1 MLLGF
6 FASSMFIIY
15 GISNIAGITNI
26 KESDYMNIDRNYLQ
40 VDMAKVNVDD
50 YLKYENLEGIDYL
63 LPRRWKSKF

>member
-1 MLLGF
+1 
-6 FASSMFIIY
+6 MFIIY

-63 LPRRWKSKF
+63 LPRRWESKF

>member
-1 MLLGF
+1 
-6 FASSMFIIY
+6 MFIIY

-26 KESDYMNIDRNYLQ
+26 KESDYINIDRNYLQ

-63 LPRRWKSKF
+63 LPRRWESKF

>member
-1 MLLGF
+1 
-6 FASSMFIIY
+6 MFIIY

-26 KESDYMNIDRNYLQ
+26 KEFDYMNIDRNYLQ

>member
-1 MLLGF
+1 
-6 FASSMFIIY
+6 MFIIY
-15 GISNIAGITNI
+15 GIRNIAGITNI

-63 LPRRWKSKF
+63 LPRRWESKF

>member
-1 MLLGF
+1 
-6 FASSMFIIY
+6 MFIIY

-40 VDMAKVNVDD
+40 VDIAKVNVDD

>member
-1 MLLGF
+1 
-6 FASSMFIIY
+6 MFIIY

-63 LPRRWKSKF
+63 LPRRWKSEF

>member
-1 MLLGF
+1 
-6 FASSMFIIY
+6 MFIIY

>member
-1 MLLGF
+1 
-6 FASSMFIIY
+6 MFIIY

-40 VDMAKVNVDD
+40 VNMAKVNVDD